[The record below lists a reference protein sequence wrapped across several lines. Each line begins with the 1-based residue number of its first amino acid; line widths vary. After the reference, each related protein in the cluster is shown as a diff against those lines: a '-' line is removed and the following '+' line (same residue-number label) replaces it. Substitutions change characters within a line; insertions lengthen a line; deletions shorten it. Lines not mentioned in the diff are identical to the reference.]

1 MGATKERPPAQKTA
15 DGSIGEA
22 GGDFRTELMRL
33 LPQVRAF
40 AHFLC
45 RDRAAADD
53 LAQEALMRAWAA
65 RNSFQP
71 GSHMRAWLFVIVRN
85 SFYSDQRKAWRAV
98 ALDADTAERTLRQD
112 SVQTEALDL
121 DDVRRALQRL
131 PQDQREAIILVAAG
145 GLSYEETAQICQC
158 AVGTIK
164 SRVNRARKAL
174 IDIIDSGQIPAPD
187 EAAQNALELL
197 IADAK
202 RLATDK

>member
-1 MGATKERPPAQKTA
+1 LTA
-15 DGSIGEA
+15 
-22 GGDFRTELMRL
+22 L

-53 LAQEALMRAWAA
+53 LAQEALLRAWGA
-65 RNSFQP
+65 RASFQP

-85 SFYSDQRKAWRAV
+85 AFYSDQRKAWRAV
-98 ALDADTAERTLRQD
+98 ALDAEKAERTLRQE
-112 SVQTEALDL
+112 SVQAEALDL
-121 DDVRRALQRL
+121 DDARRALQRL
-131 PQDQREAIILVAAG
+131 PQDQREAIILVTAG
-145 GLSYEETAQICQC
+145 GLSYEETAHICQC

-174 IDIIDSGQIPAPD
+174 IEIIDSGQVPKPD
-187 EAAQNALELL
+187 HTAQSALDLL

-202 RLATDK
+202 RLAKDDD

>member
-1 MGATKERPPAQKTA
+1 MASANTA
-15 DGSIGEA
+15 DADDAQARDTAFKS
-22 GGDFRTELMRL
+22 ELTTL

-53 LAQEALMRAWAA
+53 LAQESLMRAWAA
-65 RNSFQP
+65 RASFQP

-85 SFYSDQRKAWRAV
+85 AFYSDQRKAWRAV
-98 ALDADTAERTLRQD
+98 ALDTETAERTLRQE
-112 SVQTEALDL
+112 SVQSEALDL
-121 DDVRRALQRL
+121 DDARRALQRL
-131 PQDQREAIILVAAG
+131 PQDQREAIILVTAG

-174 IDIIDSGQIPAPD
+174 MEIIESGQIPPPD
-187 EAAQNALELL
+187 EAAQSALDLL

-202 RLATDK
+202 RLADDE

>member
-1 MGATKERPPAQKTA
+1 MASANTA
-15 DGSIGEA
+15 DADDAQARDTAFKS
-22 GGDFRTELMRL
+22 ELTTL

-53 LAQEALMRAWAA
+53 LAQESLMRAWAA
-65 RNSFQP
+65 RASFQP

-85 SFYSDQRKAWRAV
+85 AFYSGQRKAWRAV
-98 ALDADTAERTLRQD
+98 ALDTETAERTLRQE
-112 SVQTEALDL
+112 SVQSEALDL
-121 DDVRRALQRL
+121 DDARRALQRL
-131 PQDQREAIILVAAG
+131 PQDQREAIILVTAG

-174 IDIIDSGQIPAPD
+174 MEIIESGQIPPPD
-187 EAAQNALELL
+187 EAAQSALDLL

-202 RLATDK
+202 RLADDE

>member
-1 MGATKERPPAQKTA
+1 MAEASLAAPVDDERGRDLEFK
-15 DGSIGEA
+15 
-22 GGDFRTELMRL
+22 TELTGL

-53 LAQEALMRAWAA
+53 LAQESLLRAWGA
-65 RNSFQP
+65 RKSFQP

-85 SFYSDQRKAWRAV
+85 AFYSDQRKSWRSV
-98 ALDADTAERTLRQD
+98 ALDQETAERTLRQE
-112 SVQTEALDL
+112 SAQTEALDL

-131 PQDQREAIILVAAG
+131 PQDQREAIILVTAG

-174 IDIIDSGQIPAPD
+174 IEIIDSGQIPPPD
-187 EAAQNALELL
+187 RDAQSALDQL

-202 RLATDK
+202 RLADED